1 MKKTSKRKIHRVITT
16 LIFVGI
22 YLFYE
27 FITRMHIV
35 NRYLFPLTNEVV
47 ESFQHYW
54 KEMLVNALYSF
65 ELLGPALLI
74 AAIIAFAVGI
84 PMGLF
89 ANVRDI
95 LHPVVYAIS
104 VIPVLL
110 LSPFALYLSPDFR
123 TASLFLVAY
132 GSVWALLFAVINGIM
147 TIDKRYLDN
156 AATLQLTGI
165 EKFFHVILPA
175 ASPSIA
181 SGFITSVRSAFV
193 TLVFA
198 EMYGTKYGMG
208 YFVKRNADLGR
219 FEHVWSGF
227 IWMVI
232 VLVTLM
238 AIIEAIKS
246 RLLHWTID

>member
-1 MKKTSKRKIHRVITT
+1 MKKTSKRKIQRVITA
-16 LIFVGI
+16 LIFIGI
-22 YLFYE
+22 YVFYE
-27 FITRMHIV
+27 FITRTHIV
-35 NRYLFPLTNEVV
+35 NRYLFPLTNEIA
-47 ESFQHYW
+47 ESFRHYW

-84 PMGLF
+84 PMGLS
-89 ANVRDI
+89 AGVRDI

-110 LSPFALYLSPDFR
+110 LSPFALYLAPNFR
-123 TASLFLVAY
+123 VASLFLIAY

-156 AATLQLTGI
+156 AATLQLSAV

-227 IWMVI
+227 VWMVI
-232 VLVTLM
+232 VLVALM
-238 AIIEAIKS
+238 AVIEAVKS